1 MSEEAISIR
10 SKNLST
16 AKQSDLDV
24 KDMPET
30 AFIIAFCVKYEKS
43 IQHLFFWPED
53 FEEALR
59 SKHENPLITWLLRYF
74 LQHAENR
81 PKITDSRNWKNA
93 FSTFIDKR
101 IENEEFF
108 LNYNPLDSV
117 NNDFFALKPK
127 MKVYLLYYLVKYQLI
142 YSTRIKEFLEELKLL
157 SNTDPFDPLAIESL
171 GTDSANVGSRIYRE
185 SITSS
190 GIKWEVISTTVT
202 DIAEYVKNKLDPSRS
217 ENERQLHDKLLYQ
230 ILPYLAPLAK
240 EQTLSRNERYAK
252 IREQTYRVP
261 TSNTKSSQ
269 INNTF
274 AKQSTIPFNRKETI
288 VFSHVTQIKIYPRI
302 REMADKKIVNSNYNE
317 VFRAPLTLLSNDEN
331 VNINNNPINKGKKMI
346 HDEIQSASESL
357 PTINNEEDEDET
369 HTISINKN
377 CDIEKSQ
384 VFPKENYF
392 VPNEVQLAKLKW
404 SLDHPF
410 FREFDEVF
418 GRDTDTELSD
428 YESSSSE
435 SNVENVL
442 LKK

>member
-252 IREQTYRVP
+252 IREREIAKGRKNFWAWSNNIIVDVEDDEDDAQITKRKRNSKRV
-261 TSNTKSSQ
+261 SS
-269 INNTF
+269 I
-274 AKQSTIPFNRKETI
+274 A
-288 VFSHVTQIKIYPRI
+288 
-302 REMADKKIVNSNYNE
+302 A
-317 VFRAPLTLLSNDEN
+317 LLSNDEN

>member
-240 EQTLSRNERYAK
+240 EQTLSRNER
-252 IREQTYRVP
+252 VP

-317 VFRAPLTLLSNDEN
+317 VFRAPLSSTQNIDYLDNHHKVTSEKKQYSERHEQDE
-331 VNINNNPINKGKKMI
+331 
-346 HDEIQSASESL
+346 
-357 PTINNEEDEDET
+357 
-369 HTISINKN
+369 
-377 CDIEKSQ
+377 
-384 VFPKENYF
+384 
-392 VPNEVQLAKLKW
+392 
-404 SLDHPF
+404 
-410 FREFDEVF
+410 
-418 GRDTDTELSD
+418 
-428 YESSSSE
+428 
-435 SNVENVL
+435 
-442 LKK
+442 

>member
-171 GTDSANVGSRIYRE
+171 GTDSANGNFLYIGIGSRIYRE

-252 IREQTYRVP
+252 IREREIAKGRKNFWAWSNNIIVDVEDDEDDAQITKRKRNSVP

-317 VFRAPLTLLSNDEN
+317 VFRAPLSSTQNIDYLDNHHKVTSEKKQYSERHEQDE
-331 VNINNNPINKGKKMI
+331 
-346 HDEIQSASESL
+346 
-357 PTINNEEDEDET
+357 
-369 HTISINKN
+369 
-377 CDIEKSQ
+377 
-384 VFPKENYF
+384 
-392 VPNEVQLAKLKW
+392 
-404 SLDHPF
+404 
-410 FREFDEVF
+410 
-418 GRDTDTELSD
+418 
-428 YESSSSE
+428 
-435 SNVENVL
+435 
-442 LKK
+442 